1 MALDALL
8 MDQQLPIGAGSITAP
23 ASPSLALTANRSN
36 AVRLLSNIIRCIR
49 TEAMAYSFNQTLQGA
64 LGKHDSIIAPSSR
77 SASQALRLLILVVV
91 GKQIKALSRIISYG
105 HPRAHFRPYALDSKA
120 YASASESALEPTR
133 YSSRSSTAVEM
144 FTSLVFVLLMVYS
157 FNVGSKRSNGRV
169 H

>member
-1 MALDALL
+1 
-8 MDQQLPIGAGSITAP
+8 MDRQLPIGAGSITAP

-49 TEAMAYSFNQTLQGA
+49 TEAVAYSFNQTLRGA
-64 LGKHDSIIAPSSR
+64 LGKHDSITAPSSF
-77 SASQALRLLILVVV
+77 SASQVLRLLVLVVI
-91 GKQIKALSRIISYG
+91 GKQMKTLSRIISYG
-105 HPRAHFRPYALDSKA
+105 HPRAHFRPNALDNKA

-144 FTSLVFVLLMVYS
+144 FTSLVFVLFMVYS